1 MRKLRDADILNKDN
15 IEEEPEMPEE
25 REETKKS
32 ISIWKVLSLIIYI
45 GLGAIVGPFTF
56 FIFAMMHD
64 SPERS
69 TFLFI
74 VELVYFT
81 LVGLY
86 FWGLVELI
94 RTDFDK

>member
-1 MRKLRDADILNKDN
+1 MRKLRDTDILNKDN
-15 IEEEPEMPEE
+15 IDEEPEMPEE

-32 ISIWKVLSLIIYI
+32 ISIWKILSLIIYI

-56 FIFAMMHD
+56 CIF
-64 SPERS
+64 PERS

-74 VELVYFT
+74 VELVYFS

-94 RTDFDK
+94 CTDFDK